1 MKKLLLVGDPHVTPD
16 ALDDF
21 WRLIGLV
28 KRVAVEHKARV
39 VFLGDQ
45 HHTHSMVRVEV
56 MHAWYNALEAW
67 PGPTP
72 IMLVGNHDMPGTE
85 APRSMHALIPYKGRA
100 LVVEEPAV
108 VDRVAYMPY
117 YKDPAEFKAAAAKL
131 AYPSEPRPTE
141 DPDPSPRRTL
151 VCHQTFVG
159 AMYEN
164 NFPAPDGVQLDEV
177 PFEKVYSGHIHLPQ
191 KMGKLTY
198 PGSPRWRTVSDANIA
213 RSLLLLGLDD
223 EGRVVSEETFET
235 EGVCK
240 PIYRFLVSPQMV
252 ELLGPME
259 VVLPIPPSEVDAR
272 IIVDIEGPAAFC
284 DEVLKVV
291 QGDRRIEI
299 RVRREAEAKADVK
312 ESEGIASS
320 LKKFVAGGEWGV
332 EKEVLWQEVA
342 KRTGLHR

>member
-21 WRLIGLV
+21 RALMGFV
-28 KRVAVEHKARV
+28 RKVAAEHCAQV

-45 HHTHSMVRVEV
+45 HHTHAMVRVEV
-56 MHAWYNALEAW
+56 MHAWYEELSRPQPVAAA
-67 PGPTP
+67 

-85 APRSMHALIPYKGRA
+85 APAGMHALIPYKG
-100 LVVEEPAV
+100 LTNVVEGPSRFGGV
-108 VDRVAYMPY
+108 TFMPY
-117 YKDPAEFKAAAAKL
+117 YKDPAKFLEDAKKAKSDFGDSVL
-131 AYPSEPRPTE
+131 I
-141 DPDPSPRRTL
+141 
-151 VCHQTFVG
+151 CHQTFVG